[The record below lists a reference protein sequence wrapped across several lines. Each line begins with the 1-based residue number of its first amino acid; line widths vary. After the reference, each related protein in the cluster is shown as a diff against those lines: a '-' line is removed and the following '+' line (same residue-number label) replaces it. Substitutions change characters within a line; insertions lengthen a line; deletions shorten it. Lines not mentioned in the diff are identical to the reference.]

1 VSAHRL
7 SLVVPTRDTREV
19 TLRCLESAAPLIA
32 DGAELVLVDDG
43 SRDGTAEAV
52 RARFPAARVLVN
64 DEQRRFG
71 GSANRGLAEGSR
83 EILLLLNSDTEVDP
97 RTVPAVVAAFDRE
110 PRLGAAGAELRNA
123 DGTPQWSAGA
133 APTRP
138 WLFAMATGVPDL
150 MGSWPAY
157 RRLRPVGSAER
168 PRVDWVSGAAL
179 AVRRAAWEE
188 CGPFDEGFGFYGQD
202 VDFCLRLG
210 DAGWNV
216 RVLPG
221 WFVTHLGGATIG
233 SREGATGGRHPGLLW
248 TDLLLLGE
256 KRYGTAWARSA
267 ARLMRLGASLR
278 LAGRA
283 LVLPVVPRSRRPA
296 FEAGTEAHR
305 RARAALAAWSPEAA
319 LRQAGGLGYPSA
331 GVGRRR

>member
-1 VSAHRL
+1 MPAHRL
-7 SLVVPTRDTREV
+7 SLVVPTRDTRDL

-32 DGAELVLVDDG
+32 EGAEVVVVDDG

-64 DEQRRFG
+64 AEPRRFG
-71 GSANRGLAEGSR
+71 GSANRGLGEARG

-97 RTVPAVVAAFDRE
+97 RTVPVAIAAFDRE

-138 WLFAMATGVPDL
+138 WLFAMATGAPAL
-150 MGSWPAY
+150 LGSWPGY

-168 PRVDWVSGAAL
+168 ARVDWVSGAAL
-179 AVRRAAWEE
+179 AIRRAAWEQA
-188 CGPFDEGFGFYGQD
+188 GPFDEGFGFYGQD

-210 DAGWNV
+210 DAGWKV

-221 WFVTHLGGATIG
+221 WVVTHLGGATIG
-233 SREGATGGRHPGLLW
+233 SREGAAGGRHPGLLW

-256 KRYGTAWARSA
+256 KRHGSAWARSA

-283 LVLPVVPRSRRPA
+283 LRAPFVPPPGRPA
-296 FEAGTEAHR
+296 FEAGTEAYR
-305 RARAALAAWSPEAA
+305 RAYSALADWSPEAA
-319 LRQAGGLGYPSA
+319 GRETGSLGYPSP
-331 GVGRRR
+331 GVGRRP

>member
-1 VSAHRL
+1 VPAHRL
-7 SLVVPTRDTREV
+7 SVVIPTRDTREL
-19 TLRCLESAAPLIA
+19 TLRCLESAAALIA
-32 DGAELVLVDDG
+32 EGAEVVVVDDG

-64 DEQRRFG
+64 AQSRRFG
-71 GSANRGLAEGSR
+71 GAANRGLGEAGG
-83 EILLLLNSDTEVDP
+83 EIFLLLNSDAELDP
-97 RTVPAVVAAFDRE
+97 RSVPSVVAAFDRE

-138 WLFAMATGVPDL
+138 WLFSMATGAPEL
-150 MGSWPAY
+150 LGSWPAY
-157 RRLRPVGSAER
+157 RRLRPAGSAER
-168 PRVDWVSGAAL
+168 ARVDWVGGAAL
-179 AVRRAAWEE
+179 AIRRAAWEE
-188 CGPFDEGFGFYGQD
+188 VGPFDEGFGFYGQD

-210 DAGWNV
+210 DAGWAV

-221 WFVTHLGGATIG
+221 WVVTHLGGGTIG
-233 SREGATGGRHPGLLW
+233 SREGAVGGRHPGLLW

-256 KRYGTAWARSA
+256 KRHGTGWARSA
-267 ARLMRLGASLR
+267 ARLMRLGATLR

-283 LVLPVVPRSRRPA
+283 LRLPLLPRSRRSA
-296 FEAGTEAHR
+296 FAAETEAYR
-305 RARAALAAWSPEAA
+305 GARAALAAWSPEV
-319 LRQAGGLGYPSA
+319 AGREPAGLGYPSP

>member
-1 VSAHRL
+1 LSAPRL
-7 SLVVPTRDTREV
+7 SLVVPTRDTREL

-32 DGAELVLVDDG
+32 EGAELVVVDDAG
-43 SRDGTAEAV
+43 RDGTAEAV

-64 DEQRRFG
+64 DEPRRFG
-71 GSANRGLAEGSR
+71 GSANRGLGEARG

-97 RTVPAVVAAFDRE
+97 RTVPAVIAAFDRE

-123 DGTPQWSAGA
+123 DGSPQWSAGA

-138 WLFAMATGVPDL
+138 WLFAMATGAPE
-150 MGSWPAY
+150 MIGSWPAY

-168 PRVDWVSGAAL
+168 ARVDWVSGAAL
-179 AVRRAAWEE
+179 AIRRAAWAEA
-188 CGPFDEGFGFYGQD
+188 GPFDEGFGFYGQD

-210 DAGWNV
+210 DAGWKV

-221 WFVTHLGGATIG
+221 WVVKHLGGATIG
-233 SREGATGGRHPGLLW
+233 ARPGAAGGRHPGLLW

-256 KRYGTAWARSA
+256 KRHGAPWARSA

-283 LVLPVVPRSRRPA
+283 LLLPVVPRSRRPA
-296 FEAGTEAHR
+296 FEADTEAHR
-305 RARAALAAWSPEAA
+305 RAREALVAWSPESGRAE
-319 LRQAGGLGYPSA
+319 AGGMGYPA
-331 GVGRRR
+331 GMGRRR